1 MLCTSAER
9 FKESGRQPAA
19 SMTKD
24 MINVLLEG
32 NVKRSSGEYFDVG
45 YLLLEYDTILA
56 NGEEENAQDEKRY
69 YSSEEKSLIKK
80 LWEYKTIT

>member
-56 NGEEENAQDEKRY
+56 MGKKRMPRMKRDITAAK
-69 YSSEEKSLIKK
+69 KSH
-80 LWEYKTIT
+80 